1 MVDAATT
8 LHLNVLSVEEN
19 ICLRYSD
26 LKIMNKKSVEKKS
39 TNFLGIILDKHLS
52 RVKHKTNVEHKTD
65 KKNCFIVSCKTT
77 GELGKPW

>member
-1 MVDAATT
+1 
-8 LHLNVLSVEEN
+8 
-19 ICLRYSD
+19 
-26 LKIMNKKSVEKKS
+26 MNKKSVEKKS

-65 KKNCFIVSCKTT
+65 KKNYFIVSCKTT